1 MTKKEISFE
10 EAVTELQSVVE
21 RLEAGK
27 VPLEQALTL
36 YERGM
41 ELVKLCNNRLDTA
54 EQRINAVNIGADEVV
69 LTPFAAEESK

>member
-27 VPLEQALTL
+27 VPLEQALAL

>member
-10 EAVTELQSVVE
+10 QAMTELQSVVD

-27 VPLEQALTL
+27 VPLEEALSL

-41 ELVKLCNNRLDTA
+41 ELVKLCSSRLDAA
-54 EQRINAVNIGADEVV
+54 EQRIQAVHVGTEEIT
-69 LTPFAAEESK
+69 LSPFAAEEGK